1 MNIFKQPAP
10 GYLKKR
16 TRFNSCVLLFWAV
29 LFFTVYLLYART
41 AMFYAKNAA
50 TDGVELDP
58 AALAAA
64 SAETLGGLWV
74 VDEPMGERGTWD
86 YENWGVTIPESLL
99 IDQVYRQG
107 DYYRFLVPI
116 EKVEMTN
123 YGYYLSESYETLRIF
138 EGDDAAFERQGE
150 IVQRLGVATVGGVKY
165 ATLLPYGAEIH
176 DGELVPCGVFT
187 YLMSNYSVDLAAA
200 GYTGETISPYLLDFR
215 DIPVEAEGNDLIMLI
230 IFSIIFPIF
239 LLYAL
244 LCLVFPR
251 LHMNY
256 VLLSRS
262 DDPDELSAIL
272 MSEMAQDGV
281 YKQGRQVYTEH
292 YIIKETLHST
302 KVFKNHLNRH

>member
-16 TRFNSCVLLFWAV
+16 TRFNSCVLLFWAI
-29 LFFTVYLLYART
+29 LFFTVYVLYART
-41 AMFYAKNAA
+41 AMFYAKNAS
-50 TDGVELDP
+50 TDGVELDT
-58 AALAAA
+58 AALAA
-64 SAETLGGLWV
+64 SSGSV
-74 VDEPMGERGTWD
+74 VVPHSEDHFDYDGT
-86 YENWGVTIPESLL
+86 GTTIPESLL
-99 IDQVYRQG
+99 LEQVYRQG
-107 DYYRFLVPI
+107 DYYRFLVPV
-116 EKVEMTN
+116 EKVEMTDV
-123 YGYYLSESYETLRIF
+123 GYYLSESAETLRF
-138 EGDDAAFERQGE
+138 FRGDDAAFERQGE
-150 IVQRLGVATVGGVKY
+150 ILQRLGVVTVDGTKY
-165 ATLLPYGAEIH
+165 AALLPYGSEIH
-176 DGELVPCGVFT
+176 DGDLVPCGVFSAMPA
-187 YLMSNYSVDLAAA
+187 YVPFDLGAV
-200 GYTGETISPYLLDFR
+200 GFEGETLSSYLLDFR
-215 DIPVEAEGNDLIMLI
+215 DIPVEAEGNELIMLI
-230 IFSIIFPIF
+230 VFSIIFPLF

-272 MSEMAQDGV
+272 ENEMAQEGV

>member
-16 TRFNSCVLLFWAV
+16 TRFNSCVLLFWAI
-29 LFFTVYLLYART
+29 LFFVVYILYART

-50 TDGVELDP
+50 TDGVELDT
-58 AALAAA
+58 AALASDGPLDSPA
-64 SAETLGGLWV
+64 TIV
-74 VDEPMGERGTWD
+74 VDEPMGEIGTWD
-86 YENWGVTIPESLL
+86 YINMGVSIPESLVL
-99 IDQVYRQG
+99 EQVYRQG

-138 EGDDAAFERQGE
+138 EGDEAAFERQGE

-165 ATLLPYGAEIH
+165 AMLLPYGAEIH
-176 DGELVPCGVFT
+176 DGELVPCGVFHG
-187 YLMSNYSVDLAAA
+187 LDSNYFIDLAAA
-200 GYTGETISPYLLDFR
+200 GYTGETISTYLLDFR

-244 LCLVFPR
+244 LCLIFPR

-256 VLLSRS
+256 VLLSREN
-262 DDPDELSAIL
+262 DPDELSAVL
-272 MSEMAQDGV
+272 EHEMDQKGV

>member
-29 LFFTVYLLYART
+29 VFFTVYILYAKS
-41 AMFYAKNAA
+41 AFFYAKNAA
-50 TDGVELDP
+50 TDGVELDT
-58 AALAAA
+58 AALAAN
-64 SAETLGGLWV
+64 SGSV
-74 VDEPMGERGTWD
+74 VVPHSDAHFD
-86 YENWGVTIPESLL
+86 YDSSGVSIPESLVL
-99 IDQVYRQG
+99 EQVYRQG

-138 EGDDAAFERQGE
+138 EGDEAAFERQGE

-165 ATLLPYGAEIH
+165 AMLLPYGAEIH
-176 DGELVPCGVFT
+176 DGELVPCGVFHG
-187 YLMSNYSVDLAAA
+187 LDSNYFIDLAAA
-200 GYTGETISPYLLDFR
+200 GYTGETISTYLLDFR

-256 VLLSRS
+256 VLLSREN
-262 DDPDELSAIL
+262 DPDELSAVL
-272 MSEMAQDGV
+272 EHEMDQEGV

>member
-41 AMFYAKNAA
+41 AMFYAKNAS
-50 TDGVELDP
+50 TDGVELDT
-58 AALAAA
+58 AALAADSGSLVVPHSDDHFDYD
-64 SAETLGGLWV
+64 SA
-74 VDEPMGERGTWD
+74 
-86 YENWGVTIPESLL
+86 GVTIPESLL
-99 IDQVYRQG
+99 IEQVYRQG
-107 DYYRFLVPI
+107 DHYRFLVPV
-116 EKVEMTN
+116 EKVEMTDV
-123 YGYYLSESYETLRIF
+123 GYYLAESSETLRFF

-150 IVQRLGVATVGGVKY
+150 IVQRLGVVTVGGVKY
-165 ATLLPYGAEIH
+165 ATLLSYGSEIH
-176 DGELVPCGVFT
+176 DGDLVPCGVFT
-187 YLMSNYSVDLAAA
+187 SMPAYVPIDLGTA
-200 GYTGETISPYLLDFR
+200 GFEGETISAYLLDFR
-215 DIPVEAEGNDLIMLI
+215 DIPVEAEGNELIMLI
-230 IFSIIFPIF
+230 IFSIIFPLF

-244 LCLVFPR
+244 LCLIFPR

-256 VLLSRS
+256 ILLSREN
-262 DDPDELSAIL
+262 DPDELSAIL
-272 MSEMAQDGV
+272 ESEMAQDGV